1 MSLQFSTWPVH
12 TAACSRSPTASSA
25 CSRSPPPRSHRRNA
39 DDGSSRLPTSSTA
52 IEHGSRTPA
61 ASRAAERLRPHR
73 RSRQI
78 QTGSVGARLG
88 RKSVREHRRLG
99 AAVPIGRI
107 TLWVST
113 RTACPTHGYE
123 PTREAAMAAFA
134 KSWRRSSSK
143 IGKSAFGGKAE
154 KPLLMLSLTAF
165 DALLPR
171 DSEHFRTVPRTSTG
185 FGGTVVMT
193 PTGNVERTHAAR
205 SSQSSIF
212 VSRLASGAVAW
223 PFAVRA
229 QQTRAIESGHS
240 AKPGSEPAVPF
251 IKSSR

>member
-1 MSLQFSTWPVH
+1 MLALTDSEL
-12 TAACSRSPTASSA
+12 A

-61 ASRAAERLRPHR
+61 ASRAAERLRPRR

-134 KSWRRSSSK
+134 KSWRRRSSK
-143 IGKSAFGGKAE
+143 IGKSASLIGHSGSSAFR
-154 KPLLMLSLTAF
+154 LSTTAVSMSLAGSRF
-165 DALLPR
+165 SPHSAPR
-171 DSEHFRTVPRTSTG
+171 PFHHGFRRR
-185 FGGTVVMT
+185 GGT
-193 PTGNVERTHAAR
+193 
-205 SSQSSIF
+205 IF
-212 VSRLASGAVAW
+212 
-223 PFAVRA
+223 RA
-229 QQTRAIESGHS
+229 TLPSM
-240 AKPGSEPAVPF
+240 
-251 IKSSR
+251 